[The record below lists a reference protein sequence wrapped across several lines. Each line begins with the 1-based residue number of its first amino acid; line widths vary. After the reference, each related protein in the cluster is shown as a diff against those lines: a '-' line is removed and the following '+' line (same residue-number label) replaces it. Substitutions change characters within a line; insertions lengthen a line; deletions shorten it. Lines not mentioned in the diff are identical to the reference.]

1 MKVEADPQS
10 LQNMVDQAGI
20 KYFEFVTRL
29 QLRYELDRQTGKD
42 KIDRRVAEYEARLKE
57 KTVVSS

>member
-20 KYFEFVTRL
+20 KYFEFVTRR

-42 KIDRRVAEYEARLKE
+42 KIDRRVEEYEASLE
-57 KTVVSS
+57 SNTITS